1 MPNLSAGAMIGVPV
15 LVPPIILQRQYSE
28 FVDKSA
34 SLVGILG
41 NEIARLEMSRD
52 LLLPRLISGEL
63 SVATA
68 ERELDAA
75 A

>member
-15 LVPPIILQRQYSE
+15 LVPPILLQRQYSE